1 MNETISPSAE
11 EIRAAREAV
20 GLTQTDASR
29 LVCGTLRT
37 WQGWETAS
45 GPSARKMH
53 PGLWELFL
61 VKVGRFCLNKELVVS
76 ETRANYQVSNAPTVE
91 SVIASPATSHFLR
104 NALLSCLDRDPVD
117 AANDAEILAKLLR
130 ERADQVAAVCL
141 KID

>member
-1 MNETISPSAE
+1 M
-11 EIRAAREAV
+11 
-20 GLTQTDASR
+20 
-29 LVCGTLRT
+29 
-37 WQGWETAS
+37 
-45 GPSARKMH
+45 
-53 PGLWELFL
+53 
-61 VKVGRFCLNKELVVS
+61 S